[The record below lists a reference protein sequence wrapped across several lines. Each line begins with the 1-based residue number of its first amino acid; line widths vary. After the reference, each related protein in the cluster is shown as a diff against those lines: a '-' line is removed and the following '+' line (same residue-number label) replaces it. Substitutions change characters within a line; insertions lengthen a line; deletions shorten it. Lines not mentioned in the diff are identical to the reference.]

1 MTNPEYRFH
10 VGEFEC
16 RVISDGTIVV
26 PDTINHKPFDPG
38 NPGSGI
44 VMDVL
49 CLYVRT
55 GQHQVL
61 IDTGCGNGKEPSN
74 SGKLLQNLAS
84 AGIKTEEIDT
94 VIMSHA
100 HSDHVG
106 GNAYFNGR
114 PVFSGA
120 RYIIHCKEWEHWT
133 KALKSGT
140 GDRMG
145 MFDITRKKLLPV
157 QGQIEMVEAKRE
169 IVPGIEFI
177 PVPGH
182 TPGHIMLKISSG
194 KSKLVFLADVMH
206 HPLEM
211 TRPEIFTIFDSNP
224 REAIQTRSNVV
235 ADLAASGVL
244 VFACHFSFPGLGH
257 ILHKDGV
264 FSWEPLGAGI
274 L

>member
-1 MTNPEYRFH
+1 MTNPEYRFQ

-26 PDTINHKPFDPG
+26 PDTINNKPFDPLDL
-38 NPGSGI
+38 GSGI
-44 VMDVL
+44 VMDMM

-84 AGIKTEEIDT
+84 AGIKAEDIDT
-94 VIMSHA
+94 VIISHA

-114 PVFSGA
+114 PVFSNA
-120 RYIIHCKEWEHWT
+120 RYIIHRKEWEHWT
-133 KALKSGT
+133 EKLKSGK
-140 GDRMG
+140 GDRME
-145 MFDITRKKLLPV
+145 MFKVTRKKLLPV
-157 QGQIEMVEAKRE
+157 QGQIEMVENNRE
-169 IVPGIEFI
+169 IIPGIEFI

-182 TPGHIMLKISSG
+182 TPGHMMLKISSG
-194 KSKLVFLADVMH
+194 KSKLIFLADIMH
-206 HPLEM
+206 HPLEL
-211 TRPEIFTIFDSNP
+211 TRPEIFTIFDSDP
-224 REAIQTRSNVV
+224 QEAVRIRSKVV
-235 ADLAASGVL
+235 AELAASGVL
-244 VFACHFSFPGLGH
+244 VFACHFSYPGLGH
-257 ILHKDGV
+257 IIQKGEV
-264 FSWEPLGAGI
+264 FSWEPLGAGM